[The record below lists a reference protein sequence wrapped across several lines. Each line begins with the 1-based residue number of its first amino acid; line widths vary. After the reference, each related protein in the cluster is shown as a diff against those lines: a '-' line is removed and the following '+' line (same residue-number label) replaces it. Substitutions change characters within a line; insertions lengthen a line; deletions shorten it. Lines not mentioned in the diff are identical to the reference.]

1 MTLAAPDF
9 DRIAGYIGLAMRAGQ
24 AVTGEG
30 ACVAAIRAGKA
41 AVAML
46 DGAASENAV
55 KRFTDACVH
64 HRVPLIKLP
73 PDFIEKAAGKPGRM
87 SLVLSRGG
95 LAEKALECMGK
106 DVENNG

>member
-1 MTLAAPDF
+1 MTETAPDF
-9 DRIAGYIGLAMRAGQ
+9 DKLAGYIGLAVRAGQ

-46 DGAASENAV
+46 DGAASENAA
-55 KRFTDACVH
+55 KRLTDACTH

-73 PDFIEKAAGKPGRM
+73 SELMQKAAGKPGRM
-87 SLVLSRGG
+87 AMVMTPGG
-95 LAEKALECMGK
+95 LASKVMECMGK
-106 DVENNG
+106 NMENI